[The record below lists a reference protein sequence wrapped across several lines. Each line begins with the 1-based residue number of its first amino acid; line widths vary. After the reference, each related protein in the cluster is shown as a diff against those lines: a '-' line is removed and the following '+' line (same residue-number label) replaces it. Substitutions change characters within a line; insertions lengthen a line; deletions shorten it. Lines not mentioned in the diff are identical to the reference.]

1 MTANG
6 ETLFRSGCELEG
18 TRGGI
23 SLPVGERAGGIRCRI
38 RSFVGA
44 VKKFFQN
51 WLAAADFGD
60 NGVEFLPVVGD
71 TAICRIVAVPAG
83 GGIERVELGKVAG
96 RDVSS
101 AALDEEPSAALP
113 LPIWRCDRFLG
124 RLSLTRKARLTT
136 NKRSVISCVGPI
148 VNS

>member
-1 MTANG
+1 
-6 ETLFRSGCELEG
+6 L
-18 TRGGI
+18 
-23 SLPVGERAGGIRCRI
+23 
-38 RSFVGA
+38 VGA

-101 AALDEEPSAALP
+101 AALDEEPSSALP
-113 LPIWRCDRFLG
+113 LPMWRCGSILG
-124 RLSLTRKARLTT
+124 ED
-136 NKRSVISCVGPI
+136 CC
-148 VNS
+148 